1 MIKLS
6 TAKLISNGLNGLRKE
21 SKTEKIITKNNTF
34 RYGREKVKTLFRSLK
49 SIAFP
54 VVDFDILYVVWIFYL
69 S

>member
-1 MIKLS
+1 MKLS

-34 RYGREKVKTLFRSLK
+34 LYGLAKVKTLLRRLK

-54 VVDFDILYVVWIFYL
+54 VVDFDILYVIWIFYL